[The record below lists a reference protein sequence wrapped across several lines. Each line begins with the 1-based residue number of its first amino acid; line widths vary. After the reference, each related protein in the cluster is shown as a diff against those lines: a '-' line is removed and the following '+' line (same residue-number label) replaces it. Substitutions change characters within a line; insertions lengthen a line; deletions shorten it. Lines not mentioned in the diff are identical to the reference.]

1 MLLKSIQEDFKTL
14 LIIYICNPYYPIMYL
29 HAKIYSFSKIR
40 KKKNALKS
48 ESLKI
53 YFKKRIEYFP
63 SLFIF
68 EKSIDHPKSI

>member
-1 MLLKSIQEDFKTL
+1 MQPLLSNYVFTCKNIFIFESE
-14 LIIYICNPYYPIMYL
+14 
-29 HAKIYSFSKIR
+29 